1 MHIEHKQGNVL
12 KEFKEKEK
20 FVNLIKDF
28 DVSKSTMMLRRVI
41 VKLVN
46 KYPKLIYI
54 VRYCHLFFKE
64 LL

>member
-1 MHIEHKQGNVL
+1 MF

-20 FVNLIKDF
+20 FFNLIKDF
-28 DVSKSTMMLRRVI
+28 DVSKSTMMFKRVI

-54 VRYCHLFFKE
+54 VHYCHLFFKE

>member
-1 MHIEHKQGNVL
+1 MHIEHEQGNVF

-54 VRYCHLFFKE
+54 VHYCHLFFKE

>member
-1 MHIEHKQGNVL
+1 MF

-28 DVSKSTMMLRRVI
+28 DVSKSTMMFKRVI

-54 VRYCHLFFKE
+54 VHYYHLFFKE
-64 LL
+64 PL